1 MLVACC
7 RLVIRVRACARQVI
21 RVRSRLYLSCF
32 LNSCTSIT
40 LCVHLNPVAIIK
52 FVVCFICKMPLQF
65 LWTRPDPY
73 LAPLFAQQ
81 NQVVN
86 QTTTSMYTVMMQTNT
101 TPLVSKKKTLF
112 MIHYCLLSLIHN
124 ARISQKT
131 HGAKPKSQDEL
142 FMIYE
147 DHIIW
152 LVFLLYDSIKDTAL
166 WTILRH
172 AQSDEWVQNAD
183 TYNVLCSASDER
195 I

>member
-101 TPLVSKKKTLF
+101 TPLVSKKKTLHDSLLPSVLDPQCKN
-112 MIHYCLLSLIHN
+112 ITEDSWRQTEITGRAIYDLWRPHNLTCLPLI
-124 ARISQKT
+124 
-131 HGAKPKSQDEL
+131 
-142 FMIYE
+142 
-147 DHIIW
+147 W
-152 LVFLLYDSIKDTAL
+152 
-166 WTILRH
+166 
-172 AQSDEWVQNAD
+172 
-183 TYNVLCSASDER
+183 
-195 I
+195 